1 MPIALLMIFSGSV
14 MGIFCVTMISSI
26 LTNHEI
32 GHRERLMVSAVI
44 LLFLMVSAMV
54 FVGGLQLAQRYGY

>member
-14 MGIFCVTMISSI
+14 MGAFCVSMATSI

-32 GHRERLMVSAVI
+32 EHRERLMASAVI
-44 LLFLMVSAMV
+44 LLFLIVSAMV
-54 FVGGLQLAQRYGY
+54 FVGGLQLAQRYNY

>member
-14 MGIFCVTMISSI
+14 MGAFCVTMISSI

-32 GHRERLMVSAVI
+32 WHRERLMASAVI
-44 LLFLMVSAMV
+44 LLFLIVSAMV
-54 FVGGLQLAQRYGY
+54 FAGGLQLAQRYGY